1 MFLNEQQGVIIDANE
16 IIKLVG
22 LNVIDDIKIT
32 ISIINKNQ
40 RRTAPTAKNRSVP
53 IDGRIISRVY
63 SIMDCFGR
71 DFQYDIASLC
81 PVAISEYSVK
91 GAWIK
96 PSNLIFLSVQQ
107 VETLARFLERKKLNY
122 PLPPF
127 HQILISHELTLKR
140 ASNDMRKMEAPLS
153 SAMVDLNPHQIDAG
167 LFAFK
172 GPMSKGAILCD
183 EVGLGKTI
191 EAGLIICQLWAEGKR
206 KIIVVVPASIRK
218 QWQNELLEKFSIP
231 CVIVDGFE
239 YRLSKKNGKRNPFD
253 RDEVVI
259 TSIPFASRKSSDVAS
274 AGKWDLVVIDEA
286 HRLRNVYKKTGSIQA
301 KKLKEIFTGMPKILL
316 TATPLQNTLM
326 ELYGLA
332 SFIDE
337 RLFGSEYAF
346 KVKFIADSSGHE
358 SNNIELLKERISA
371 IAVRTIRRQV
381 KEYIPYTNR
390 ISMVEDFTPTNEELE
405 LYERVSEYLQRPV
418 AAAIPTKQRHLM
430 ILIYRKILASSSFA
444 IAKTLQSL
452 VDNIEKLIK
461 GLQPESIEDLV
472 SDVDGYEEEKE
483 EIAKREEGEF
493 VEVEDEERKENRVV
507 KETFS
512 LEQLESEKEELIAI
526 RNLAESIHKN
536 AKGDALLMALE
547 KAFSHSGKMGWNKKA
562 VVFTESRRTQDY
574 LLRLLSGNGYKDQIT
589 IFNGTNESPIAKRAY
604 ALWGKERVSH
614 EGEGL
619 FSRDAV
625 IREALIHEF
634 NHHTK
639 ILIATE
645 AGAEGINLQFS
656 NIVINYDLPW
666 NPQRVEQRIGRCH
679 RYGQKNDVVVL
690 NFLNRS
696 NAADKRVFELLDRKF
711 RLFNGVF
718 GASDEILGAIGSGV
732 DFERRILDIYQS
744 CRTVEEIN
752 TAFDRLQE
760 ELSEQINQRM
770 LETRAKLLE
779 HFDDEVRARFK
790 VINKKVREDLSAIDM
805 MLARLI
811 ISAFHI
817 NDYEMRDGICFLQ
830 IDSIPDELSRQS
842 GSNLMSGRYYIG
854 KYNEEIKEERLHS
867 GHPVVKTLI
876 NKMKNSQADEI
887 QSIRLCYT
895 KGKHKISQLKPY
907 LNKKGLWFVYKLTF
921 EGLETE
927 EHLIP
932 IVFINN
938 DGSWEALDHDLSTKF
953 SNLTAEEADL
963 DISPKF
969 PSDDII
975 KLSLSGIQNSLSE
988 KISLRNE
995 EYFDEELDKLETYSE
1010 EVLMRLYDEL
1020 EKKEM
1025 EISEAKKKKQKAI
1038 TFEDR
1043 QGARK
1048 NIHKLELAYS
1058 HLADKIAVEKKQ
1070 LFEEKDKEMK
1080 KLEKKLKLKI
1090 QSACIA
1096 KAWWLMD

>member
-1 MFLNEQQGVIIDANE
+1 M
-16 IIKLVG
+16 
-22 LNVIDDIKIT
+22 T
-32 ISIINKNQ
+32 
-40 RRTAPTAKNRSVP
+40 
-53 IDGRIISRVY
+53 
-63 SIMDCFGR
+63 
-71 DFQYDIASLC
+71 
-81 PVAISEYSVK
+81 
-91 GAWIK
+91 
-96 PSNLIFLSVQQ
+96 
-107 VETLARFLERKKLNY
+107 
-122 PLPPF
+122 LPPF
-127 HQILISHELTLKR
+127 HQILIAHELTLKR

-206 KIIVVVPASIRK
+206 KIIVVLPASIRK

-239 YRLSKKNGKRNPFD
+239 YRLSKKNGKKNPFD
-253 RDEVVI
+253 RSEVVL
-259 TSIPFASRKSSDVAS
+259 TSIPFASKKSPEIAS

-286 HRLRNVYKKTGSIQA
+286 HRLRNVYKKSGSIQA

-326 ELYGLA
+326 ELYGLT

-337 RLFGSEYAF
+337 RIFGSEYAF
-346 KVKFIADSSGHE
+346 KVKFMADLSGHE
-358 SNNIELLKERISA
+358 PNNLELLKERISS

-381 KEYIPYTNR
+381 REYIPYTNR
-390 ISMVEDFTPTNEELE
+390 ISMVEDFTPTDEELE

-418 AAAIPTKQRHLM
+418 VAAIPTKQRHLM

-444 IAKTLQSL
+444 IAKTLQSI
-452 VDNIEKLIK
+452 VDNIEKQIK
-461 GLQPESIEDLV
+461 GLSPESIEELV
-472 SDVDGYEEEKE
+472 NDVDGYEEEKE
-483 EIAKREEGEF
+483 EIAKREDGES
-493 VEVEDEERKENRVV
+493 VEDDEEERKENTVV

-512 LEQLESEKEELIAI
+512 SEQLVSEKEELIAI
-526 RNLAESIHKN
+526 KNLAESIYKN

-547 KAFSHSGKMGWNKKA
+547 KAFSHAGKMGCNEKA

-589 IFNGTNESPIAKRAY
+589 IFNGTNEGPIAKRAY
-604 ALWGKERVSH
+604 ALWGKERVRH

-619 FSRDAV
+619 LSREAV

-639 ILIATE
+639 IMIATE

-718 GASDEILGAIGSGV
+718 GASDEILGTIGSGV

-744 CRTVEEIN
+744 CRTEEEIN

-760 ELSEQINQRM
+760 DLSEQINQRM

-790 VINKKVREDLSAIDM
+790 VINKKVREDISAIDM

-811 ISAFHI
+811 ISALEIKQF
-817 NDYEMRDGICFLQ
+817 EMTDGICRLQ
-830 IDSIPDELSRQS
+830 IDSIPKGIDAQAKERLSPGQYYV
-842 GSNLMSGRYYIG
+842 GRYSEDEEG
-854 KYNEEIKEERLHS
+854 KRVHLGHALTNAVIRKTKEMQS
-867 GHPVVKTLI
+867 D
-876 NKMKNSQADEI
+876 KMRF
-887 QSIRLCYT
+887 IRLCYT
-895 KGKHKISQLKPY
+895 EGEHKISQFEPY
-907 LNKKGLWFVYKLTF
+907 IGKNGFWMVYKFAF
-921 EGLETE
+921 EGLDTE
-927 EHLIP
+927 EHLIHVVLVWDKNEW
-932 IVFINN
+932 IILKQELAEKLVNIMAKEKDITDADINSIRVP
-938 DGSWEALDHDLSTKF
+938 DDDLIESAL
-953 SNLTAEEADL
+953 AE
-963 DISPKF
+963 
-969 PSDDII
+969 
-975 KLSLSGIQNSLSE
+975 IQNNLSE
-988 KISLRNE
+988 KIGVRNE
-995 EYFDEELDKLETYSE
+995 EYYDAELDKLELYAE
-1010 EVLMRLYDEL
+1010 EVLLKLYNEL
-1020 EKKEM
+1020 KEKEA
-1025 EISEAKKKKQKAI
+1025 ELSEAKRKKQRALN
-1038 TFEDR
+1038 FEER
-1043 QGARK
+1043 QEARK
-1048 NIHKLELAYS
+1048 NIHKFEMSYS
-1058 HLADKIAVEKKQ
+1058 HLADKIAQEKRQ
-1070 LFEEKDKEMK
+1070 LFEEKDREMK
-1080 KLEKKLKLKI
+1080 GLEKKSKLKV
-1090 QSACIA
+1090 QKTCIA
-1096 KAWWLMD
+1096 KACWEMT